1 MPLSPITRAAVVIF
15 SELGF
20 AVSLRFVIFFY
31 RFLLGNSRR
40 RIADICAF
48 NVTESKQIQTCLIS
62 LDVNPSSG
70 KMATSKRITPIGLIS
85 AHIIER

>member
-1 MPLSPITRAAVVIF
+1 MQSLYNLSSF
-15 SELGF
+15 DGL
-20 AVSLRFVIFFY
+20 
-31 RFLLGNSRR
+31 LLGNSRR

-48 NVTESKQIQTCLIS
+48 NVMESKQIQTCLIS

-70 KMATSKRITPIGLIS
+70 KMAKSERITSIGLIS